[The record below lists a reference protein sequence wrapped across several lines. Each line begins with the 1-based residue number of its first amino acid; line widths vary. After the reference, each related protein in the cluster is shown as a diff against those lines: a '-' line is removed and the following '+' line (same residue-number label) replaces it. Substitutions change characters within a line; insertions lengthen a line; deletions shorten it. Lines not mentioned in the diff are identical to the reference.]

1 MTRLGI
7 FNFVKN
13 ENEEENEKEEKVKN
27 KEEENVANKD
37 KSGFGF
43 HKPQADMVNI
53 LF

>member
-1 MTRLGI
+1 MLTRLGI

-13 ENEEENEKEEKVKN
+13 ENEEENE